1 MRVLL
6 VHNFYR
12 IAGGEDSIVRE
23 ELSLLKNSSVDV
35 ELYSV
40 SNDDIGGALHTIAT
54 ALQVIYNPWARRAL
68 AKKIAEFGP
77 DVVHIHNFFPRLSPS
92 ILDACRDAGVPAV
105 LTLHNYRILCPSA
118 LLYPEEKLRERS
130 IGHSSWWTV
139 PKAVYR
145 NSRVGTFAV
154 SAMVEFHKW
163 ALTWTRKVDRFI
175 TLTNCA
181 KQKFTLGGLPEE
193 KIVVKPNC
201 TARPPV
207 FDNLPREGALFVG
220 RLDMQKGIPILLEA
234 WKTIDYPL
242 RIIGDG
248 PLSELVERSGN
259 DRIRYLGRQPHEV
272 VQKEMQSAKF
282 LVLPSSGFEMFP
294 VTVVEAFSSR
304 LPVICSDLSTL
315 KELVEPGVTGLTFSA
330 GDPAALA
337 ERVRWAVANPSALEE
352 IGRRA
357 QAIYEECY
365 TPEVN
370 FSRLMDI
377 YSSLRG
383 DRRLDSSRAPGRR
396 YASSAEAISR

>member
-77 DVVHIHNFFPRLSPS
+77 DVVHIHNFFPRLSPPFWTLAGMPACRPCSPCITTGSFVPRRSS
-92 ILDACRDAGVPAV
+92 IPRKSSENGASATPPGGPFRKRFTAIPELERSPQRDGRVPQMGFNLDAQGRP
-105 LTLHNYRILCPSA
+105 LHNPD
-118 LLYPEEKLRERS
+118 ELRQ
-130 IGHSSWWTV
+130 
-139 PKAVYR
+139 A
-145 NSRVGTFAV
+145 
-154 SAMVEFHKW
+154 
-163 ALTWTRKVDRFI
+163 
-175 TLTNCA
+175 
-181 KQKFTLGGLPEE
+181 KFTLGGLPEE

-242 RIIGDG
+242 NHRR
-248 PLSELVERSGN
+248 RS
-259 DRIRYLGRQPHEV
+259 
-272 VQKEMQSAKF
+272 
-282 LVLPSSGFEMFP
+282 
-294 VTVVEAFSSR
+294 AFGTR
-304 LPVICSDLSTL
+304 R
-315 KELVEPGVTGLTFSA
+315 
-330 GDPAALA
+330 A
-337 ERVRWAVANPSALEE
+337 ERQRSDPL
-352 IGRRA
+352 
-357 QAIYEECY
+357 
-365 TPEVN
+365 
-370 FSRLMDI
+370 
-377 YSSLRG
+377 
-383 DRRLDSSRAPGRR
+383 SRAPAARGG
-396 YASSAEAISR
+396 SEGDAIGEVPGAAFVGI